1 MENTTIALATAAFT
15 GLLVLINI
23 CLIAVSL
30 RAANAAKTNADVMSR
45 DFRLARMPVVL
56 IEWSDERAAR
66 SGGNSLIARGSI
78 VAATDTTMFLSKIGI
93 ETSAYP
99 HTSGVVRQVTVASFR
114 TGVIINRQTRH
125 NLPAVRFEPSYRA
138 QQTETVGE
146 IRVTLSIEPMGI
158 PEHKETFTMIST
170 VISDGSIGQSYR
182 EHEEQ
187 HPRPSRWQRWCEW
200 QDRIRRE
207 MGGPECPRGSSTSR
221 ASRSTS

>member
-1 MENTTIALATAAFT
+1 MENATIALATAAFT
-15 GLLVLINI
+15 GLLVFINI
-23 CLIAVSL
+23 WLVAVSL
-30 RAANAAKTNADVMSR
+30 RAANAAKTNADVMSK

-56 IEWSDERAAR
+56 IEWSDDGRAAR

-78 VAATDTTMFLSKIGI
+78 VAATDTTMFLSKISI
-93 ETSAYP
+93 ETRAFP
-99 HTSGVVRQVTVASFR
+99 HTSGVVRQVTVASFE

-125 NLPAVRFEPSYRA
+125 DLPAVLFEPSYRA

-158 PEHKETFTMIST
+158 PEHKETFTMVST

-182 EHEEQ
+182 EHQEQ

-207 MGGPECPRGSSTSR
+207 MGGP
-221 ASRSTS
+221 